1 MANNHPSAEAT
12 TNDDFLDQILGIP
25 TFGSADPGG
34 LPVPDAGLSSGGHP
48 PMMLQ
53 LSSGDGSGGFH
64 GQVFPLGLSLEQ
76 GKGGFLKP
84 EEASGSGKR
93 FRDDLVDGRASSMK
107 NVRYYLFFFFM
118 LFLFIGSESSV
129 FLSQESLINQT
140 QLNGS
145 IRSLRL
151 TKFRILF
158 LSEIFSAT
166 RRIKIFSLYFGVC
179 SLLSSS
185 DNF

>member
-1 MANNHPSAEAT
+1 MANNHPSSEAT
-12 TNDDFLDQILGIP
+12 TNDDFLDQILGLP
-25 TFGSADPGG
+25 SFGSADPGG
-34 LPVPDAGLSSGGHP
+34 LSGPEGGLAAGGAPP

-107 NVRYYLFFFFM
+107 NVRYYLFFNFF
-118 LFLFIGSESSV
+118 FIGESKKGTAKKV
-129 FLSQESLINQT
+129 DFFLWQERYLSL
-140 QLNGS
+140 
-145 IRSLRL
+145 
-151 TKFRILF
+151 F
-158 LSEIFSAT
+158 E
-166 RRIKIFSLYFGVC
+166 
-179 SLLSSS
+179 
-185 DNF
+185 